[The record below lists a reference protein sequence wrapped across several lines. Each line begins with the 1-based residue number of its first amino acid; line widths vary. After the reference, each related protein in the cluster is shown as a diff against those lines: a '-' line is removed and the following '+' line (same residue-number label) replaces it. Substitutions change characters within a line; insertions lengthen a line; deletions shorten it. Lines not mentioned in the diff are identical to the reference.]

1 MKRFTL
7 LGVVFLVLAGLGQAK
22 QKGSADTDAK
32 EKEVVKAVMPSGT
45 DGEGTLSLGYDTTS
59 VQVVKVDT
67 FTQITINGITGTF
80 SQIKVG
86 MQVSTMGLDGD
97 SLTSIDLVGTGKE
110 KGSGKGKKHKKQQ
123 QTE

>member
-7 LGVVFLVLAGLGQAK
+7 LGVVFLVLAGLGHAK
-22 QKGSADTDAK
+22 QKGSTDTDAK

-97 SLTSIDLVGTGKE
+97 SLTSIDLVGTGKS
-110 KGSGKGKKHKKQQ
+110 GGKGKKHKKQQ